1 MNPIQ
6 TMGQSLD
13 HWQALYIVSIAIAFA
28 STIAIV
34 TFAFHIQQHL
44 HGLKVSNYIYVV
56 ASLLAVVSTI
66 VIVNKTKSLDAEK
79 DRQSKAV
86 SDAANVEI
94 EKAKAAAKIAD
105 QKAEEARNKADLV
118 EQENIKLRGTV
129 SFDATTARTAEAALA
144 KANKETSDFAH
155 SLQQQQ
161 ATMAEQAK
169 VSPALTQYQILQMT
183 SGLMMY
189 SGQEVVVHL
198 TSDTVVIR
206 LGNGIETAMR
216 NAGIKVT
223 GSIDMGAL
231 YQGVSVAVNNAVNV
245 PPLANALVN
254 LLHQAGIEVHPVAVP
269 TMVQAGQV
277 AIFLGPN

>member
-1 MNPIQ
+1 
-6 TMGQSLD
+6 MGQSLD